1 MFQALSHRYRAA
13 MTSPCSSGSR
23 RVESALEPTMSQ
35 NMMVSWRRSAVGVGA
50 VDAGRERGRAAGWDA
65 SDVRLAPH
73 LEQNLA
79 FAELACAQLGQGRGS
94 AAPHSSQKLLP
105 SVRLASQLGHC
116 IAAPPIA

>member
-1 MFQALSHRYRAA
+1 M
-13 MTSPCSSGSR
+13 
-23 RVESALEPTMSQ
+23 ESALEPTMSQ

-94 AAPHSSQKLLP
+94 AVPHSYCLLSGLHRSLGTALP
-105 SVRLASQLGHC
+105 LPQLL
-116 IAAPPIA
+116 